1 MPSEYGD
8 CCAGALCKMPNRS
21 VTFYHCCIVCGGFLH
36 VPCGHTDIDDNTTC
50 VKCYPKPNPFGGKS
64 PREMASTARG
74 DSITSPTVEES
85 EIQDLPQLPT
95 VTQVGGEP
103 EESPGITTRSNRQDL
118 PQLPTVTQVGGEP
131 EESPG
136 ITTRSNRQK
145 QGGKEVDG
153 TGKASPA

>member
-8 CCAGALCKMPNRS
+8 CCAGALYKMPNRS
-21 VTFYHCCIVCGGFLH
+21 VTFYHRCNVCGGFLH

-50 VKCYPKPNPFGGKS
+50 VKCYPKPKPFGGKS
-64 PREMASTARG
+64 PRKMASTAGGG

-95 VTQVGGEP
+95 VTQVGGEL
-103 EESPGITTRSNRQDL
+103 EESPGT
-118 PQLPTVTQVGGEP
+118 
-131 EESPG
+131 
-136 ITTRSNRQK
+136 TTRSNRQK
-145 QGGKEVDG
+145 QEGKEVDG